1 MLGDSLMDSPT
12 PTPTPTDSIP
22 PMGSTLLG
30 HVELAIL
37 LNAVDVLLQ
46 GPTVLVPKPPPSPVD
61 LVRVRSLLVQ
71 QLDSPEVQA

>member
-1 MLGDSLMDSPT
+1 MDSPT

-22 PMGSTLLG
+22 LMGSTLLG